1 MRIRAMR
8 IDARD
13 QRRADGSKVEATL
26 VMGLGE
32 DMVAPKGR
40 VRTNA
45 IQNSSILEMCVKK

>member
-1 MRIRAMR
+1 MP
-8 IDARD
+8 RD